1 MNQPSQNNEKS
12 LLVAV
17 SDIFFYTKVRDALL
31 PRGYQLERIRA
42 LDEVITKAAT
52 LHPAALILNMNDLA
66 LDAFQVLERL
76 KAEAGLKK
84 IPVLAFAN
92 HEEVETWKRAKE
104 LGVTKVVSRN
114 EFSARTRE
122 LVEEVISS
130 QLSAVSP
137 LSEAES

>member
-1 MNQPSQNNEKS
+1 MDRAGKTV
-12 LLVAV
+12 LVAV

-31 PRGYQLERIRA
+31 PRGYQLERVRA
-42 LDEVITKAAT
+42 LDEVTAKAAT

-104 LGVTKVVSRN
+104 LGVSKIVSRN

-122 LVEEVISS
+122 LIEELIKGERP
-130 QLSAVSP
+130 A
-137 LSEAES
+137 ARG

>member
-1 MNQPSQNNEKS
+1 MDRAGKTV
-12 LLVAV
+12 LVAV

-31 PRGYQLERIRA
+31 PRGYQLERVRA
-42 LDEVITKAAT
+42 LDEVTAKAAT

-104 LGVTKVVSRN
+104 LGVSKIVSRN
-114 EFSARTRE
+114 ELSARTRE
-122 LVEEVISS
+122 LIEELIKGERP
-130 QLSAVSP
+130 A
-137 LSEAES
+137 ARG